1 MQDTRRSELTPTSFQ
16 SIEQLALRS
25 GNVRNPR
32 PRGGDG
38 DQAGDGGANDG
49 SATPDGSLKVDE
61 AVICDWMAQSFGM
74 YDEEY
79 YTAYSRE
86 VIRQSKV
93 TMGTDQLPA
102 WF

>member
-1 MQDTRRSELTPTSFQ
+1 MSPTSFQ

-25 GNVRNPR
+25 GNLRNPR
-32 PRGGDG
+32 PRGEGQTGD
-38 DQAGDGGANDG
+38 DGANDG
-49 SATPDGSLKVDE
+49 LETSAKGLKVDE
-61 AVICDWMAQSFGM
+61 GLICDWIASSFGM

-86 VIRQSKV
+86 VIRQSKI

-102 WF
+102 WY